1 MDENTT
7 TDAPLDPAG
16 MLALVRQ
23 QQRDIGLQLGGAVPY
38 ILLAWGVSWTLGF
51 LSLWSVDGLPTGLPL
66 GAAVPVFVVL
76 FVAAGGVSAFLGIR
90 SGRGIRSSPDSAFTG
105 TVYGV
110 TWSIGFLGL
119 TAIGIA
125 LIQWGLG
132 DLANLYFASVY
143 VFFCGIM
150 YIIAAAIWH
159 AIPAL
164 VAGCWLV
171 LVAATAPFFGYP
183 GNYLVLAIAGGGA
196 FLVMAVALLFFRA
209 ADHRAHV

>member
-1 MDENTT
+1 
-7 TDAPLDPAG
+7 

-159 AIPAL
+159 AIP
-164 VAGCWLV
+164 
-171 LVAATAPFFGYP
+171 FFGYP
-183 GNYLVLAIAGGGA
+183 GNYLVLASAGGGA
-196 FLVMAVALLFFRA
+196 FLVMALALLFFRA
-209 ADHRAHV
+209 ADRRAHV